1 MSEKRK
7 SGAPTILGGIAA
19 VIVAVSGLVVAVKQ
33 NEPTKPAIKHS
44 PTNDSGVTQTV
55 NGNNNVQINGS
66 NNLVRTPEPS
76 LTVSDDFTITQQMSD
91 APSGNAERDLEST
104 LVIVPG
110 TRTPS
115 FPTSTCDDSPF
126 VIFNG
131 SNKTQIVVIVEWAT
145 DNEAQIGLAPGQ
157 RWVGQL
163 NPAIYVIHDDEERWG
178 DAFEISHCQN

>member
-1 MSEKRK
+1 MSEKGK
-7 SGAPTILGGIAA
+7 GSAATILGGIAA
-19 VIVAVSGLVVAVKQ
+19 VIVAVSGLVVAIKQ
-33 NEPTKPAIKHS
+33 NETKKPPLS
-44 PTNDSGVTQTV
+44 PDSGVTQTV

-76 LTVSDDFTITQQMSD
+76 LNVSDDFTITQQMSD

-157 RWVGQL
+157 RWVGKL